1 MNKFIFCVGLFLI
14 SFSVLFSQEQTVGV
28 FVYDE
33 NAYDGYTLFSPS
45 KNTYLIDNCGN
56 VVHQWAS
63 EYRTGLSI
71 YLLEDGTL
79 LRTNRINPGDV
90 FSGGGIGGGLEKLD
104 WDGNVIWSY
113 SYNSDNYHQHHDVEV
128 LPNGNI
134 LILAWERKTAEEAIA
149 QGRDPNLLEDN
160 ELWPEHIIEIEP
172 VGSDDANIVWEWHLW
187 DHLIHDFDSTLP
199 NYGIVADHPHRLDIN
214 YTGPGL
220 NAAGGKADWIH
231 ANSLDYN
238 EELDQIIICSRA
250 LSEFWIIDHSTTT
263 EEAAT
268 GSGGN
273 AGMGGDLL
281 YRWGNPIAYDRGDA
295 NDRVLF
301 GPHHVQWIDK
311 NLPGGDNILIFNNGR
326 NRSDGDYS
334 SVDEIQIPL
343 DGYNYVIDSDS
354 DYGPFELEWTYTAP
368 NNSDFFADHIS
379 GCQRLPNG
387 NTLICSGPQGRF
399 FEVNNSGDIL
409 WEYINPVYG
418 NTILNQG
425 DLPPEGPFG
434 MPSAAN
440 NSVFR
445 CERFDVD
452 FAGFSGYDMT
462 PGVPIEGPPYIY
474 PDLCSS
480 INLYEKEAAKYLVK
494 KIDIL
499 GRKTSQSHG
508 LYLKLYSDGSV
519 EKVYYLK

>member
-301 GPHHVQWIDK
+301 GPHH
-311 NLPGGDNILIFNNGR
+311 
-326 NRSDGDYS
+326 
-334 SVDEIQIPL
+334 
-343 DGYNYVIDSDS
+343 
-354 DYGPFELEWTYTAP
+354 
-368 NNSDFFADHIS
+368 
-379 GCQRLPNG
+379 
-387 NTLICSGPQGRF
+387 
-399 FEVNNSGDIL
+399 
-409 WEYINPVYG
+409 
-418 NTILNQG
+418 
-425 DLPPEGPFG
+425 
-434 MPSAAN
+434 
-440 NSVFR
+440 
-445 CERFDVD
+445 
-452 FAGFSGYDMT
+452 
-462 PGVPIEGPPYIY
+462 
-474 PDLCSS
+474 
-480 INLYEKEAAKYLVK
+480 
-494 KIDIL
+494 
-499 GRKTSQSHG
+499 
-508 LYLKLYSDGSV
+508 
-519 EKVYYLK
+519 